1 MWKSRF
7 DLTALSKFQVVINKE
22 YVLDRADS
30 SHGGAMGSQQS
41 AILGRPRASN
51 HGHDPSFD
59 SYPAM
64 FLCLVLTGIMNLN
77 YFYFF
82 VGKREIVDMRIY
94 KYRPIEKEEREIY
107 KG

>member
-1 MWKSRF
+1 
-7 DLTALSKFQVVINKE
+7 LILQTLSKFQVVINKK

-30 SHGGAMGSQQS
+30 SHGRAMGSQQS
-41 AILGRPRASN
+41 AILGSPRDSH

-82 VGKREIVDMRIY
+82 VGKREMIDMPIY
-94 KYRPIEKEEREIY
+94 KYRSIEKEEREIY